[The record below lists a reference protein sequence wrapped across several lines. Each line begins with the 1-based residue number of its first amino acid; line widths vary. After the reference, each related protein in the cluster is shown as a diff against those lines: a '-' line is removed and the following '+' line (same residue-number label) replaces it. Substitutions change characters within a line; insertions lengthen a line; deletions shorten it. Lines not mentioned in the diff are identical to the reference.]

1 MERIS
6 TISLNACTRISLGD
20 NWGTYHIL
28 ELVPS
33 VFDSFHVASKETD
46 LKPLQVNSARIRKRC
61 CAVLWRDQ
69 LMDSR
74 EVRLSNSPGRLDS
87 AIEVERHVSNQHA
100 QFLQRLEGRGPSA
113 YFVYAW

>member
-1 MERIS
+1 
-6 TISLNACTRISLGD
+6 
-20 NWGTYHIL
+20 
-28 ELVPS
+28 
-33 VFDSFHVASKETD
+33 
-46 LKPLQVNSARIRKRC
+46 
-61 CAVLWRDQ
+61 
-69 LMDSR
+69 MDSR